1 MAKVDPERRAQIGQ
15 EKRAKTRAQLIS
27 AATSLIAKRAVESV
41 TVDDIVNEARVA
53 KGTFYVHFDDL
64 NALTV
69 AVADELVR
77 TFDEFLQPQRLSM
90 PDPLM
95 RIAFACNGFFEKAL
109 EDPSWAA
116 VVARMAWSFPTVGRV
131 ARSRLLEDL
140 KLALKEVPQQDSSLE
155 LNLEV
160 VLGIVLQVLAAIGQ
174 RRLSSRDRQAAVGS
188 ILRAIGADSRRVGS
202 MLARLPEIE
211 PAESSAVQ
219 RKPNTRKAKA

>member
-27 AATSLIAKRAVESV
+27 AATSLFAKRAVESV

-77 TFDEFLQPQRLSM
+77 TFDELLQPQRLSM

-95 RIAFACNGFFEKAL
+95 RVAFACNGFFEKAL

-131 ARSRLLEDL
+131 ARSRLLVDL

>member
-27 AATSLIAKRAVESV
+27 AASSLFAKRAVESV

-77 TFDEFLQPQRLSM
+77 TFDELLQPQRLSM

-140 KLALKEVPQQDSSLE
+140 KLALKEVPQDSSLE

-160 VLGIVLQVLAAIGQ
+160 VLGIVIQVLAAIGQ

-188 ILRAIGADSRRVGS
+188 ILRAIGADSRRVRS

>member
-27 AATSLIAKRAVESV
+27 AATSLFAKRAVESV

-77 TFDEFLQPQRLSM
+77 TFDELLQPQRLSM

-116 VVARMAWSFPTVGRV
+116 VVARMAWSFPRVGRV
-131 ARSRLLEDL
+131 ARSRLLVDL

-202 MLARLPEIE
+202 MLTRLPEIE

-219 RKPNTRKAKA
+219 RKPNTRKAKV

>member
-1 MAKVDPERRAQIGQ
+1 M
-15 EKRAKTRAQLIS
+15 
-27 AATSLIAKRAVESV
+27 ESV

-77 TFDEFLQPQRLSM
+77 TFDELLQPQRLSM

-116 VVARMAWSFPTVGRV
+116 VVARMAWSFPRVGRV

-211 PAESSAVQ
+211 PAENSAVQ
-219 RKPNTRKAKA
+219 RKPNTRKAKAWRSALLRVAAL

>member
-27 AATSLIAKRAVESV
+27 AATSLFAKRAVESV

-69 AVADELVR
+69 AVADKLVR

-140 KLALKEVPQQDSSLE
+140 KLALKEVPQDSSLE

-160 VLGIVLQVLAAIGQ
+160 VLGIVIQVLAAIGQ

-188 ILRAIGADSRRVGS
+188 ILRAIGADSRRVRS

>member
-27 AATSLIAKRAVESV
+27 AATSLFAKRAVESV

-77 TFDEFLQPQRLSM
+77 TFDELLQPQRLSM

-116 VVARMAWSFPTVGRV
+116 VVARMAWSFPTVGLV

-140 KLALKEVPQQDSSLE
+140 KLALKEVPQNSSLE

-160 VLGIVLQVLAAIGQ
+160 VFGIVIQVLAAIGQ

-188 ILRAIGADSRRVGS
+188 ILRAIGADSRRVRS

-211 PAESSAVQ
+211 PAESSAAQ